1 MQRNYPP
8 IHQEDSF
15 FAFSIA
21 IEKNA
26 NKKTTRPLWD
36 RIVFA
41 YLFFTGNHN
50 A

>member
-26 NKKTTRPLWD
+26 KKTTRPLWD
-36 RIVFA
+36 RIVFVH
-41 YLFFTGNHN
+41 LFFTGNHN